1 MHDTS
6 TTGDSAF
13 DDGDFVR
20 VAYTARVGKSGR
32 VIDTTDPDVAED
44 AAIDDVEA
52 TGPVPVVLGEGHLF
66 DPVEATLKE
75 TEVGEQIRVTV
86 APEDA
91 FGEGD
96 PTDHTTVDLDR
107 IPDDRREHGAQL
119 THDGRTGF
127 IESLDDESAKIN
139 FNHPL
144 AGMAIEYELTVQERI
159 DAPLERA
166 RAVVELYGLA
176 TDVELSFESSDSED
190 LQLTV
195 DDPTEETWEREK
207 HRAIRDLQELL
218 TLESITVVEQFG
230 DTP

>member
-1 MHDTS
+1 MTA
-6 TTGDSAF
+6 DSAF
-13 DDGDFVR
+13 EDGDFVR
-20 VAYTARVGKSGR
+20 VAYTARAGESGR
-32 VIDTTDPDVAED
+32 VIDTTDPDVAGD

-75 TEVGEQIRVTV
+75 TEVGEKIRVTV
-86 APEDA
+86 EPENA

-96 PTDHTTVDLDR
+96 PTDHTTVDLDS

-119 THDGRTGF
+119 PHDGRSGF
-127 IESLDDESAKIN
+127 IESLDDESATIN

-144 AGMAIEYELTVQERI
+144 AGMAIEYELTVRERI

-166 RAVVELYGLA
+166 RAVVKLYDLS
-176 TDVELSFESSDSED
+176 TDVEPSFESPDSEN

-195 DDPTEETWEREK
+195 SDPTDDTWEREK

-218 TLESITVVEQFG
+218 TIESITVIERYG
-230 DTP
+230 DTS